1 MESIAGKNGGVTTL
15 SYEINHYDVE
25 GLRHELEENG
35 KLVQFLY
42 SDREVVVETEADGNT
57 IRYLRGYTLISS
69 DSESAR
75 TYYHYVSDEQG
86 SITHVLGEDEKGLYQ
101 VCNRYVYGAFG
112 DYRVCEEQ
120 AANRFGYTG
129 QQYDTI
135 AGQYYLR
142 ARYYNPVIARFTQ
155 EDTYYG
161 AGLNLYAYCGNKPI
175 GYEDPSGHYPCQE
188 KQDLY
193 KKYREQ
199 GMTAQDANRMAN
211 YELIRKNQGVDAAE
225 AYLRNERSK
234 SGKNSTLALPAP
246 SGTNPWLEGSDIVSM
261 PAPADCYIDM
271 ALAPG
276 QNKPGGWGTFD
287 NIPDVDYVRN
297 SLAVAPEFKPEV
309 GYVQRYKIPEGIR
322 IQVGIVGPQTYQGK
336 IYTGGGN
343 QVQILNFNDRAKLIP
358 IGKKRPIY

>member
-1 MESIAGKNGGVTTL
+1 
-15 SYEINHYDVE
+15 
-25 GLRHELEENG
+25 
-35 KLVQFLY
+35 
-42 SDREVVVETEADGNT
+42 
-57 IRYLRGYTLISS
+57 
-69 DSESAR
+69 
-75 TYYHYVSDEQG
+75 
-86 SITHVLGEDEKGLYQ
+86 
-101 VCNRYVYGAFG
+101 
-112 DYRVCEEQ
+112 
-120 AANRFGYTG
+120 
-129 QQYDTI
+129 
-135 AGQYYLR
+135 
-142 ARYYNPVIARFTQ
+142 
-155 EDTYYG
+155 
-161 AGLNLYAYCGNKPI
+161 
-175 GYEDPSGHYPCQE
+175 
-188 KQDLY
+188 
-193 KKYREQ
+193 
-199 GMTAQDANRMAN
+199 MTAQDANRMAN